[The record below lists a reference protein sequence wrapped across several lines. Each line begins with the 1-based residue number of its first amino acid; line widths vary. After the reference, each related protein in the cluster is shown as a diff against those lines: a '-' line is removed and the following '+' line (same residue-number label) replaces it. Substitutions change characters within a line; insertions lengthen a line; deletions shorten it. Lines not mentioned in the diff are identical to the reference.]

1 VQETDRDRFH
11 AVMYQRMR
19 RTGDPIEVERDND
32 VVQPDRGTLAAQQDD
47 IGERAADVEAKG
59 NDDGWTYTD
68 TLTDGGR

>member
-1 VQETDRDRFH
+1 MQETDRDRFH
-11 AVMYQRMR
+11 AVMYQRLR
-19 RTGDPIEVERDND
+19 RTADPVEVERDND

-47 IGERAADVEAKG
+47 IGEPAADVEAKG